1 LSGASAHIH
10 REIIT
15 GPALLSPQLSRAIH
29 RFWFPTAM
37 TFFLNGAAFGGWAAQ
52 VPRAVA
58 RLQIDKDT
66 WGLVLFGMGVGAVLA
81 MAFSGWMIARYGAGL
96 LIRISLAIFL
106 ASYIGL
112 STAPTLEVFAAA
124 VLLFGAAGGLMDVA
138 MNAYASDVEAHT
150 DWRVMASFHG
160 MWSVGSVAG
169 AAATSYLLAI
179 SSDLTQ
185 AIALSAAITVLF
197 LTCQHQLIELQRHIR
212 EKSSQR
218 LAINRVTLILAVLA
232 ALSFSAEGAIRD
244 WSALF
249 LDNDLKASVDR
260 AAWGFMAF
268 SATMAA
274 CRFTGD
280 WMRMRFG
287 ERNVVVISGLV
298 AVIGFV
304 LCIGFNDFML
314 AVAGFALVGL
324 GLSNIV
330 PILISAAGRDAAPG
344 PSIAF
349 VVSAGYAGFLASPPV
364 LGFIAG
370 HTSLSIMF
378 SSVAASCAVI
388 AAGWLLAE
396 RAMARAAS
404 PAHEPGAP

>member
-1 LSGASAHIH
+1 M
-10 REIIT
+10 
-15 GPALLSPQLSRAIH
+15 LSPQLSRAIH

-37 TFFLNGAAFGGWAAQ
+37 AFFLNGAAFGGWAAQ
-52 VPRAVA
+52 VPRATQ
-58 RLQIDKDT
+58 RLQMDKDT
-66 WGLVLFGMGVGAVLA
+66 LGLVLLGMGVGAVLA

-96 LIRISLAIFL
+96 IIRLSLAIFL
-106 ASYIGL
+106 ASYVAL
-112 STAPTLEVFAAA
+112 STAPTLELFAVA

-138 MNAYASDVEAHT
+138 INAYASDVEAHM

-160 MWSVGSVAG
+160 MWSLGSVAG
-169 AAATSYLLAI
+169 AAAASHLLAT

-185 AIALSAAITVLF
+185 AIVLTAAITVLF
-197 LTCQHQLIELQRHIR
+197 LTCQHRLIALRHHLH
-212 EKSSQR
+212 EKSRRR
-218 LAINRVTLILAVLA
+218 LVISRVTLTLAVLA
-232 ALSFSAEGAIRD
+232 ALAFSAEGAIRD

-249 LDNDLKASVDR
+249 LDRDLQASIDR

-268 SATMAA
+268 STTMAA
-274 CRFTGD
+274 CRLTGD
-280 WMRMRFG
+280 WMRVRFG
-287 ERNVVVISGLV
+287 ERNVVVISGCIAMAGLV
-298 AVIGFV
+298 LSIGFDNFLLAVI
-304 LCIGFNDFML
+304 
-314 AVAGFALVGL
+314 GFALVGI

-349 VVSAGYAGFLASPPV
+349 VVSAGYAGFLASPPI
-364 LGFIAG
+364 LGFIASE
-370 HTSLSIMF
+370 TSLSTMF
-378 SSVAASCAVI
+378 AVVAASCAVI

>member
-1 LSGASAHIH
+1 
-10 REIIT
+10 
-15 GPALLSPQLSRAIH
+15 
-29 RFWFPTAM
+29 M

-169 AAATSYLLAI
+169 AAATSYLLGV

-185 AIALSAAITVLF
+185 ALALSA
-197 LTCQHQLIELQRHIR
+197 
-212 EKSSQR
+212 
-218 LAINRVTLILAVLA
+218 
-232 ALSFSAEGAIRD
+232 
-244 WSALF
+244 
-249 LDNDLKASVDR
+249 
-260 AAWGFMAF
+260 
-268 SATMAA
+268 
-274 CRFTGD
+274 
-280 WMRMRFG
+280 
-287 ERNVVVISGLV
+287 VVE
-298 AVIGFV
+298 IG
-304 LCIGFNDFML
+304 
-314 AVAGFALVGL
+314 
-324 GLSNIV
+324 
-330 PILISAAGRDAAPG
+330 R
-344 PSIAF
+344 
-349 VVSAGYAGFLASPPV
+349 
-364 LGFIAG
+364 
-370 HTSLSIMF
+370 
-378 SSVAASCAVI
+378 ASCR
-388 AAGWLLAE
+388 E
-396 RAMARAAS
+396 RVEVS
-404 PAHEPGAP
+404 G

>member
-37 TFFLNGAAFGGWAAQ
+37 TFFLNGLAFGGWAAQ
-52 VPRAVA
+52 VPRATE
-58 RLQIDKDT
+58 RLQMDEGTLSLI
-66 WGLVLFGMGVGAVLA
+66 LLGMGIGSVAA
-81 MAFSGWMIARYGAGL
+81 MAFSGRMIARFGAGPL
-96 LIRISLAIFL
+96 MRLSLVVFL
-106 ASYIGL
+106 ASYVAL
-112 STAPTLEVFAAA
+112 STAPTLALFAAA

-138 MNAYASDVEAHT
+138 MNAYASDVEAHM

-160 MWSVGSVAG
+160 MWSVGGLVGAVAIG
-169 AAATSYLLAI
+169 YLLGV

-185 AIALSAAITVLF
+185 ALALSAAIAALF
-197 LTCQHQLIELQRHIR
+197 MTCQHNLIALRHHVH

-218 LAINRVTLILAVLA
+218 LVINRLTLIIALLA
-232 ALSFSAEGAIRD
+232 ALAFSAEGAVRD

-249 LDNDLKASVDR
+249 LAEGLEASTDPR
-260 AAWGFMAF
+260 SAWGYAAF
-268 SATMAA
+268 CATMAA
-274 CRFTGD
+274 CRLTGD
-280 WMRMRFG
+280 WMRVRFG
-287 ERNVVVISGLV
+287 ERNVVVISGMI
-298 AVIGFV
+298 AIAGFV
-304 LCIGFNDFML
+304 LSIGFDDFTL

-349 VVSAGYAGFLASPPV
+349 VVSFGYAGFLASPPI
-364 LGFIAG
+364 LGFIAKN
-370 HTSLSIMF
+370 TSLSTMF
-378 SSVAASCAVI
+378 AVVGASCAVI

-396 RAMARAAS
+396 RAMAAS
-404 PAHEPGAP
+404 PVHEPGAP

>member
-1 LSGASAHIH
+1 M
-10 REIIT
+10 
-15 GPALLSPQLSRAIH
+15 LSPQLFRAIH
-29 RFWFPTAM
+29 RFWLPTAM
-37 TFFLNGAAFGGWAAQ
+37 TFFLNGAVFGGWAAQ
-52 VPRAVA
+52 VPRATA
-58 RLQIDKDT
+58 RLQMDEST
-66 WGLVLFGMGVGAVLA
+66 FGLILLGMGIGAVAA
-81 MAFSGWMIARYGAGL
+81 MAFSGRMIARHGAGL

-106 ASYIGL
+106 ASYIAL

-138 MNAYASDVEAHT
+138 MNAYASDVEAHM

-169 AAATSYLLAI
+169 AAVASHLLAI
-179 SSDLTQ
+179 SSDLIQ
-185 AIALSAAITVLF
+185 AIVLSAAIAILF
-197 LTCQHQLIELQRHIR
+197 LMRQHHLVALRRHAH
-212 EKSSQR
+212 EKPAQR
-218 LAINRVTLILAVLA
+218 LAISRVTLILAVLA

-244 WSALF
+244 WSSLF
-249 LDNDLKASVDR
+249 LDRDLQASIDR

-274 CRFTGD
+274 CRFAGD
-280 WMRMRFG
+280 WMRIRFG
-287 ERNVVVISGLV
+287 ERNVVVISGMAAL
-298 AVIGFV
+298 IGFV
-304 LCIGFNDFML
+304 LCIGFDEFML
-314 AVAGFALVGL
+314 AVVGFALVGL

-349 VVSAGYAGFLASPPV
+349 VVSAGYAGFLASPPI
-364 LGFIAG
+364 LGFIAKN
-370 HTSLSIMF
+370 TSLGAMF
-378 SSVAASCAVI
+378 AVVAASCAVI

-396 RAMARAAS
+396 RAMAAS

>member
-1 LSGASAHIH
+1 
-10 REIIT
+10 
-15 GPALLSPQLSRAIH
+15 LLSPQLSRAIR

-37 TFFLNGAAFGGWAAQ
+37 TFFLNGAVFGGWAAQ
-52 VPRAVA
+52 VPRATQ
-58 RLQIDKDT
+58 RLQMDEST
-66 WGLVLFGMGVGAVLA
+66 FGLILLGMGIGAVVA
-81 MAFSGWMIARYGAGL
+81 MAFSGRMIARHGAGL

-112 STAPTLEVFAAA
+112 STAPTLEVFAVA

-138 MNAYASDVEAHT
+138 MNAYASDVEAHM

-169 AAATSYLLAI
+169 AAVASHLLAI
-179 SSDLTQ
+179 SSDLIQ
-185 AIALSAAITVLF
+185 AIVLSAAITVLF
-197 LTCQHQLIELQRHIR
+197 LICQHRLIALRRHTH
-212 EKSSQR
+212 EKLGQR
-218 LAINRVTLILAVLA
+218 LVISRVTLILAVLA

-244 WSALF
+244 WSSLF
-249 LDNDLKASVDR
+249 LDRDLQASIDR

-268 SATMAA
+268 STTMAA
-274 CRFTGD
+274 CRFAGD
-280 WMRMRFG
+280 WMRVRFG
-287 ERNVVVISGLV
+287 ERNVVVISGIV

-304 LCIGFNDFML
+304 LGIGFNDFML
-314 AVAGFALVGL
+314 AVAGFALVGV

-349 VVSAGYAGFLASPPV
+349 VVSAGYAGFLASPPI
-364 LGFIAG
+364 LGFIASR
-370 HTSLSIMF
+370 TSLSTLF
-378 SSVAASCAVI
+378 AVVAASCAVI